1 MCSNQKTP
9 ASPQHR
15 PLLHARCVITRDHG
29 AVSADCDSEAIAC
42 FRARGAGA
50 PGGLTRVIEAGLI
63 VPESWRGLSHENRP
77 RHTPNGTHLLNLFPM
92 QFHGDYTDFSL
103 VIEPGAELNAC
114 SPAVRTGPFWSRR
127 Y

>member
-1 MCSNQKTP
+1 MCGNQKAP
-9 ASPQHR
+9 ASLPHR
-15 PLLHARCVITRDHG
+15 ALCVITRDHG
-29 AVSADCDSEAIAC
+29 AVSADCDSEAIAY
-42 FRARGAGA
+42 FRAGGA
-50 PGGLTRVIEAGLI
+50 GLTRVIEAGLI
-63 VPESWRGLSHENRP
+63 VLESWRGLSHENRP

-103 VIEPGAELNAC
+103 VIEPGAELNAS

>member
-1 MCSNQKTP
+1 MCGNQKAP
-9 ASPQHR
+9 ASLPHG
-15 PLLHARCVITRDHG
+15 ACCVIMRDHS
-29 AVSADCDSEAIAC
+29 AASADCGSEAIAY
-42 FRARGAGA
+42 FQAGGAGA
-50 PGGLTRVIEAGLI
+50 LGGLTRVIEAGLI
-63 VPESWRGLSHENRP
+63 VPESWRGPSHENGP
-77 RHTPNGTHLLNLFPM
+77 RHTPSGTHLLNLFPT